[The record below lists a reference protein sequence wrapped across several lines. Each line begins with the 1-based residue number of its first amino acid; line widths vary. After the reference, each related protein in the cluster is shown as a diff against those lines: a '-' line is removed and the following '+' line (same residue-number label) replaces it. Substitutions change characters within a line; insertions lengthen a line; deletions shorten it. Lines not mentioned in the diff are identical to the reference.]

1 MLGYMPCMLSVEKK
15 RTFHGTD
22 KAVESWL
29 TDEEMEELK
38 EMGLG

>member
-1 MLGYMPCMLSVEKK
+1 MLGYMPCTLSVGPK

-22 KAVESWL
+22 RAVESWF

>member
-1 MLGYMPCMLSVEKK
+1 MPCMLRVEKK

-22 KAVESWL
+22 KAMESWF